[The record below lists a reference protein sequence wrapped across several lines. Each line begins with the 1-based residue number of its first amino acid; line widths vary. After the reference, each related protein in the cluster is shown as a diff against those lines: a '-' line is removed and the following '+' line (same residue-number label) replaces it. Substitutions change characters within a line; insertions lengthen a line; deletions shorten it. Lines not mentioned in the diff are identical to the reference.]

1 MPRPYVG
8 PKYLSRD
15 NPLLQ
20 PGFFLSV
27 PKFVLVSGLGRSGIV
42 GAKVPLAP
50 LTGLTLK
57 CHLSVIM
64 KTLTITSARQ
74 NLGAWLAR
82 AAEGE
87 EIGIVC
93 GAQVIALRP
102 VAIHAA
108 DYAEQEYRL
117 NQAELAKA
125 AKKIHEEIDAAET
138 FEFTGDLRA
147 AGVAASRPDQAL
159 SQPRRKAGARGNRRG
174 QRRVASVA

>member
-1 MPRPYVG
+1 
-8 PKYLSRD
+8 
-15 NPLLQ
+15 
-20 PGFFLSV
+20 
-27 PKFVLVSGLGRSGIV
+27 
-42 GAKVPLAP
+42 
-50 LTGLTLK
+50 
-57 CHLSVIM
+57 M

-87 EIGIVC
+87 EIGIIS

-117 NQAELAKA
+117 TKAELAKA

-147 AGVAASRPDQAL
+147 AAVAASRADQAL
-159 SQPRRKAGARGNRRG
+159 SQPRGKAGARRNQRG
-174 QRRVASVA
+174 QRRVASAA

>member
-1 MPRPYVG
+1 
-8 PKYLSRD
+8 
-15 NPLLQ
+15 
-20 PGFFLSV
+20 
-27 PKFVLVSGLGRSGIV
+27 
-42 GAKVPLAP
+42 
-50 LTGLTLK
+50 
-57 CHLSVIM
+57 M

-82 AAEGE
+82 AGAGE

-117 NQAELAKA
+117 TMAELAKA

-138 FEFTGDLRA
+138 FEFTGDIRA
-147 AGVAASRPDQAL
+147 AAIPASRADKAR
-159 SQPRRKAGARGNRRG
+159 SQP
-174 QRRVASVA
+174 QTS